1 MSKVNYVREMEGF
14 AAWAEANSLSGS
26 ERLLWQALFH
36 LFNARAYGD
45 DWPEGYVEIGNKEI
59 AGACG
64 LSQVTVW
71 RTRTKLAERG
81 IIDFIP
87 GDGSVKTSYKMRYI
101 SVEGAP
107 AAKAE
112 TERRPHPSAQ
122 ALTPLACGLGPG
134 SALESHCDSIHSRTA
149 LRAPEGKAL
158 AAVGLF
164 TVNRG
169 AIHDEKGAIHGEKGV
184 IHDEKGVI
192 HDEKGPVE
200 YKEES
205 IDINDINFLSKQEEE
220 DIYIN
225 NNSGRARDTRES
237 MYDQVIGDSYRTK
250 VGRAPTPQE
259 VQSIAEIAQ
268 WNRADAS
275 LVREAIERGASANYP
290 SKYAVTCLMSW
301 GDTGLRTLEELET
314 YERFSQMASMA
325 RPDIAAKGAEKL
337 RAYLREIEIKHRM

>member
-14 AAWAEANSLSGS
+14 AAWAEANGLSGS

-45 DWPEGYVEIGNKEI
+45 DWPEGYVEFKNRDLV
-59 AGACG
+59 AASG
-64 LSQVTVW
+64 LSRVTVL
-71 RTRTKLAERG
+71 RTRIRLAERG

-87 GDGSVKTSYKMRYI
+87 GDGSVHTAYKMRYI

-107 AAKAE
+107 VAADC
-112 TERRPHPSAQ
+112 RRY
-122 ALTPLACGLGPG
+122 ACAVPV
-134 SALESHCDSIHSRTA
+134 R
-149 LRAPEGKAL
+149 EG
-158 AAVGLF
+158 VQIEQGG
-164 TVNRG
+164 V
-169 AIHDEKGAIHGEKGV
+169 HDEQGGV
-184 IHDEKGVI
+184 QIEQA
-192 HDEKGPVE
+192 PTE
-200 YKEES
+200 YKKES
-205 IDINDINFLSKQEEE
+205 IVINGDINLDKQEEE
-220 DIYIN
+220 DKYYNNIN
-225 NNSGRARDTRES
+225 GRARDTRES

-259 VQSIAEIAQ
+259 VQSIAEIAE

-337 RAYLREIEIKHRM
+337 RAYLRDIEIKHRMVAV

>member
-14 AAWAEANSLSGS
+14 AAWAEANGLSGS

-45 DWPEGYVEIGNKEI
+45 DWPEGYVEFKNRDLV
-59 AGACG
+59 AASG
-64 LSQVTVW
+64 LS
-71 RTRTKLAERG
+71 R
-81 IIDFIP
+81 P
-87 GDGSVKTSYKMRYI
+87 GDGSVHTAYKMRYI

-107 AAKAE
+107 VAADC
-112 TERRPHPSAQ
+112 RRY
-122 ALTPLACGLGPG
+122 ACAVPV
-134 SALESHCDSIHSRTA
+134 R
-149 LRAPEGKAL
+149 EG
-158 AAVGLF
+158 VQIEQGG
-164 TVNRG
+164 VQIEQG
-169 AIHDEKGAIHGEKGV
+169 GVHDEQGGV
-184 IHDEKGVI
+184 QIEQA
-192 HDEKGPVE
+192 PTE
-200 YKEES
+200 YKKES
-205 IDINDINFLSKQEEE
+205 IVINGDINLDKQEEE
-220 DIYIN
+220 DKYYNNIN
-225 NNSGRARDTRES
+225 GRARDTRES

-259 VQSIAEIAQ
+259 VQSIAEIAE

-337 RAYLREIEIKHRM
+337 RAYLRDIEIKHRMVAV

>member
-45 DWPEGYVEIGNKEI
+45 DWPEGYVEFKNRDLV
-59 AGACG
+59 AASG
-64 LSQVTVW
+64 LSRVTVL
-71 RTRTKLAERG
+71 RTRIRLAERG
-81 IIDFIP
+81 TA
-87 GDGSVKTSYKMRYI
+87 G
-101 SVEGAP
+101 E
-107 AAKAE
+107 AKA
-112 TERRPHPSAQ
+112 ERRPHPSAQ
-122 ALTPLACGLGPG
+122 ALTP
-134 SALESHCDSIHSRTA
+134 S
-149 LRAPEGKAL
+149 PEGKAFV
-158 AAVGLF
+158 AAGCRRYGENAVAVPVREG
-164 TVNRG
+164 VQIEQG
-169 AIHDEKGAIHGEKGV
+169 GVHDEQGGV
-184 IHDEKGVI
+184 HSEQGGVQI
-192 HDEKGPVE
+192 EQAPTE
-200 YKEES
+200 YKKES
-205 IDINDINFLSKQEEE
+205 IVINGDINLDKQEEE
-220 DIYIN
+220 DIYN
-225 NNSGRARDTRES
+225 NNINGRARDTRES

-314 YERFSQMASMA
+314 YERFSQMASMT

-337 RAYLREIEIKHRM
+337 RAYLREIEIKHRMVAV

>member
-59 AGACG
+59 SGACG

-101 SVEGAP
+101 SVEGSP

-122 ALTPLACGLGPG
+122 ALTP
-134 SALESHCDSIHSRTA
+134 S
-149 LRAPEGKAL
+149 PEGKAL
-158 AAVGLF
+158 AADWLF
-164 TVNRG
+164 TVNRGAIHGEKG
-169 AIHDEKGAIHGEKGV
+169 AIHDEKGAIHDEKGA

-192 HDEKGPVE
+192 HDEEGPVE
-200 YKEES
+200 YKKES
-205 IDINDINFLSKQEEE
+205 IDINDINLLSKQEEE
-220 DIYIN
+220 EDIYNNIIN
-225 NNSGRARDTRES
+225 GRARDTRDL
-237 MYDQVIGDSYRTK
+237 MYEQVIGDSFRTK
-250 VGRAPTPQE
+250 VGRSPTPQE
-259 VQSIAEIAQ
+259 VQSITEIAQ

-301 GDTGLRTLEELET
+301 GDTGLRSLEELET
-314 YERFSQMASMA
+314 YERLSDIAGMT
-325 RPDIAAKGAEKL
+325 RPDIAAKGREKL
-337 RAYLREIEIKHRM
+337 SRFLKDIEIKHRMVAV

>member
-14 AAWAEANSLSGS
+14 AAWAEANGLSGS

-45 DWPEGYVEIGNKEI
+45 DWPEGYVEFKNRDLV
-59 AGACG
+59 AASG
-64 LSQVTVW
+64 LSRVTVL
-71 RTRTKLAERG
+71 RTRIRLAERG

-87 GDGSVKTSYKMRYI
+87 GDGSVHTAYKMRYI

-107 AAKAE
+107 VGEAKA
-112 TERRPHPSAQ
+112 ERRPHPSAQ
-122 ALTPLACGLGPG
+122 ALTP
-134 SALESHCDSIHSRTA
+134 S
-149 LRAPEGKAL
+149 PEGKAFV
-158 AAVGLF
+158 AAGCRRYGE
-164 TVNRG
+164 N
-169 AIHDEKGAIHGEKGV
+169 AISVPVRAGVQIEQGGVHDEQGGV
-184 IHDEKGVI
+184 HSEQGGVHDEQ
-192 HDEKGPVE
+192 GPVE
-200 YKEES
+200 YKKES
-205 IDINDINFLSKQEEE
+205 RVINDINFLSKQEEE
-220 DIYIN
+220 DIYN
-225 NNSGRARDTRES
+225 NNINGRARDTRES
-237 MYDQVIGDSYRTK
+237 MYEQVIGDSYRTK

-259 VQSIAEIAQ
+259 VQSITEIAE

-337 RAYLREIEIKHRM
+337 RAYLREIEIKHRMVAV

>member
-14 AAWAEANSLSGS
+14 AAWAEANGLSGS

-45 DWPEGYVEIGNKEI
+45 DWPEGYVEFKNRDLV
-59 AGACG
+59 AASG
-64 LSQVTVW
+64 LSRVTVL
-71 RTRTKLAERG
+71 RTRIRLAERG

-87 GDGSVKTSYKMRYI
+87 GDGSVHTAYKMRYI

-107 AAKAE
+107 VAADC
-112 TERRPHPSAQ
+112 RRY
-122 ALTPLACGLGPG
+122 ACAVPV
-134 SALESHCDSIHSRTA
+134 R
-149 LRAPEGKAL
+149 EG
-158 AAVGLF
+158 VQIEQGG
-164 TVNRG
+164 VQIEQG
-169 AIHDEKGAIHGEKGV
+169 GVHDEQGGV
-184 IHDEKGVI
+184 QIEQA
-192 HDEKGPVE
+192 PTE
-200 YKEES
+200 YKKES
-205 IDINDINFLSKQEEE
+205 IVINGDINLDKQEEE
-220 DIYIN
+220 DKYYNNIN
-225 NNSGRARDTRES
+225 GRARDTRES

-259 VQSIAEIAQ
+259 VQSIAEIAE

-337 RAYLREIEIKHRM
+337 RAYLRDIEIKHRMVAV

>member
-1 MSKVNYVREMEGF
+1 MSRVNYVREMKGF
-14 AAWAEANSLSGS
+14 AAWAEANGLSGS

-59 AGACG
+59 SGACG

-107 AAKAE
+107 AAKAGRE
-112 TERRPHPSAQ
+112 TVAAGCRRY
-122 ALTPLACGLGPG
+122 G
-134 SALESHCDSIHSRTA
+134 ESDVSVSD
-149 LRAPEGKAL
+149 
-158 AAVGLF
+158 GLF

-169 AIHDEKGAIHGEKGV
+169 AIHSEKGAIHGEKGA
-184 IHDEKGVI
+184 IHDEKGAI

-205 IDINDINFLSKQEEE
+205 IDINDINFLSKQEED
-220 DIYIN
+220 DIYN
-225 NNSGRARDTRES
+225 NNINGRARDTRES
-237 MYDQVIGDSYRTK
+237 MYEEVIGDSYRTK
-250 VGRAPTPQE
+250 VGRSPTPQE
-259 VQSIAEIAQ
+259 VQSITEIAE

-314 YERFSQMASMA
+314 YERFREMASMT

-337 RAYLREIEIKHRM
+337 RAYLREIEIKHRMVAV

>member
-45 DWPEGYVEIGNKEI
+45 DWPEGYVEFKNRDLV
-59 AGACG
+59 AASG
-64 LSQVTVW
+64 LSRVTVL
-71 RTRTKLAERG
+71 RTRIRLAERG

-87 GDGSVKTSYKMRYI
+87 GDGSVHTAYKMRYI

-107 AAKAE
+107 VAADC
-112 TERRPHPSAQ
+112 RRYGENAGAVPV
-122 ALTPLACGLGPG
+122 
-134 SALESHCDSIHSRTA
+134 
-149 LRAPEGKAL
+149 RAGVQIEQGG
-158 AAVGLF
+158 VQIEQGG
-164 TVNRG
+164 V
-169 AIHDEKGAIHGEKGV
+169 HDEQGGV
-184 IHDEKGVI
+184 QIEQAHT
-192 HDEKGPVE
+192 E
-200 YKEES
+200 YKKES
-205 IDINDINFLSKQEEE
+205 IVINGDINLDKQEEE
-220 DIYIN
+220 DIYN
-225 NNSGRARDTRES
+225 NNINGRARDTRES
-237 MYDQVIGDSYRTK
+237 MYEEVIGDSYRTK

-314 YERFSQMASMA
+314 YERFSQMASMT
-325 RPDIAAKGAEKL
+325 RPDIAAKGREKL
-337 RAYLREIEIKHRM
+337 SRFLKDIEIKHRMVAV